1 VRKVLIVAF
10 AATCIA
16 VALSNPAQAR
26 TSRHFSIG
34 AHADNRKMDLDS
46 STGGNRTTNI
56 VGRVKAKGVKLKG
69 KKVRLYATNLHTAG
83 AKRRA
88 LGSAKLASNG
98 RFKKSF
104 APSEGGQYR
113 IDIVKSSS
121 GRVKGRTKSIVVGV
135 YEWPLLDRFYSDAG
149 SNPDASRRLVGRAD
163 RELTSSGA
171 YWGMSYAIA
180 SGGSAV
186 FDISGYRCWR
196 FNMKLGISKLSRASE
211 GTAVVSQGGRELA
224 RVTVG
229 RDGFWEPSRSVSETL
244 NPDLPLVVST
254 PAVDEANGAP
264 VARFVLGNPKAS
276 CTYPGKTTPYR

>member
-1 VRKVLIVAF
+1 MRKVLIIAF

-26 TSRHFSIG
+26 TTRHFSIG

-56 VGRVKAKGVKLKG
+56 VGRVKAKGVRLKG
-69 KKVRLYATNLHTAG
+69 KKVRLYATNLHAAG
-83 AKRRA
+83 SKRRA
-88 LGSAKLASNG
+88 LGSVKLSSKG

-121 GRVKGRTKSIVVGV
+121 GRVKGRTKSIVVRV
-135 YEWPLLDRFYSDAG
+135 YEWPLLDRFYSDAA
-149 SNPDASRRLVGRAD
+149 SNPDPSRRLVARAD
-163 RELTSSGA
+163 RELTGSGA
-171 YWGMSYAIA
+171 YWGQSYAIV

-186 FDISGYRCWR
+186 FDIRGYQCWR
-196 FNMKLGISKLSRASE
+196 FNMKIGVSQQSRASE
-211 GTAVVSQGGRELA
+211 GVAVVSQGGRELA
-224 RVTVG
+224 RVAVG
-229 RDGFWEPSRSVSETL
+229 KGGFWEPSRALSETL
-244 NPDLPLVVST
+244 SPDLPLVVSS

-264 VARFVLGNPKAS
+264 VARLVLGNPKAS
-276 CTYPGKTTPYR
+276 CTYPSRSR

>member
-1 VRKVLIVAF
+1 MRKVLFAVVA
-10 AATCIA
+10 TGLSL
-16 VALSNPAQAR
+16 ALVSPAEAK

-83 AKRRA
+83 GGRRS
-88 LGSAKLASNG
+88 LGSVKLTSKG
-98 RFKKSF
+98 RFSKKF
-104 APSEGGQYR
+104 APAEGGQYR

-135 YEWPLLDRFYSDAG
+135 YEWPLLDRFYRDDA
-149 SNPDASRRLVGRAD
+149 SNPDPARRLVGRAD

-171 YWGMSYAIA
+171 YWGMSYAIG

-186 FDISGYRCWR
+186 FDISGFRCWR
-196 FNMKLGISKLSRASE
+196 FNMKIGISQLSRASE

-224 RVTVG
+224 RITLDRG
-229 RDGFWEPSRSVSETL
+229 GFWEPSRAVSETL
-244 NPDLPLVVST
+244 SSDLPLVVSA

-264 VARFVLGNPKAS
+264 AARFVLGNPKAS
-276 CTYPGKTTPYR
+276 CTYPGRTTPYR

>member
-1 VRKVLIVAF
+1 MRKVLIAVVA
-10 AATCIA
+10 TGMSL
-16 VALSNPAQAR
+16 ALVSPAEAK
-26 TSRHFSIG
+26 TPRHFSIG

-69 KKVRLYATNLHTAG
+69 KKVRLYATNLHTANG
-83 AKRRA
+83 GKRS
-88 LGSAKLASNG
+88 LGSAKLTSKG
-98 RFKKSF
+98 RFSKKF
-104 APSEGGQYR
+104 APAEGGQYR

-135 YEWPLLDRFYSDAG
+135 YEWPLLDRFYRDDA
-149 SNPDASRRLVGRAD
+149 SNPDPARRLVGRAD
-163 RELTSSGA
+163 RELTSSGS

-186 FDISGYRCWR
+186 FDISGFACWR
-196 FNMKLGISKLSRASE
+196 FNMKIGLSRLSRASE

-224 RVTVG
+224 RINLDRG
-229 RDGFWEPSRSVSETL
+229 GFWEPSRSVSETL
-244 NPDLPLVVST
+244 SPDLPLVVSA

-276 CTYPGKTTPYR
+276 CTYPGRTTPYR